1 MRVDRLAR
9 CAALSLP
16 HESVAI
22 LPLYQSQVE
31 LDALEQE
38 NGIRYVVGRSTPA
51 LSDSVTR
58 EVPYSQSFVLDFSQE
73 VDVKI
78 RNIAD
83 FVFLPAFNNV
93 TLAILSQE
101 QQTWTGS
108 VYQFSSGKMF
118 LIFFLRPP
126 LCHLP

>member
-1 MRVDRLAR
+1 MRVDPLSR

-83 FVFLPAFNNV
+83 FVFLPGFNNV
-93 TLAILSQE
+93 TLAILYQE
-101 QQTWTGS
+101 QQTWTGC
-108 VYQFSSGKMF
+108 VYQFM
-118 LIFFLRPP
+118 
-126 LCHLP
+126 